1 MSLKGD
7 VTFHTALVSGVSHA
21 FHVCL
26 QPCYQGQKNEIKFGN
41 HVVLTNSGN
50 WVAHPPF
57 FDDPQM
63 FILQVTKVDSLNY
76 SVLFGNENSNSFDTE
91 IPPSANCIHL
101 PISERGDS
109 KVFILICFIW
119 CPVWFVAN
127 AKYFCDVKFLDWSS
141 DVAGWLVISSC
152 NTSVWLKQKLV

>member
-1 MSLKGD
+1 MLSMCVFSLLTRVKRMKLNLATILSWQTLETELHIHPFWWPTD
-7 VTFHTALVSGVSHA
+7 V
-21 FHVCL
+21 
-26 QPCYQGQKNEIKFGN
+26 Y
-41 HVVLTNSGN
+41 
-50 WVAHPPF
+50 PPSN
-57 FDDPQM
+57 Q
-63 FILQVTKVDSLNY
+63 SR
-76 SVLFGNENSNSFDTE
+76 LFELFRTLWNENSNSFDTE

-127 AKYFCDVKFLDWSS
+127 AKYFCEFLDWSS

-152 NTSVWLKQKLV
+152 KTSVWLEQKLV